1 MNLIRPSATAK
12 SFPIGARFTGKHR
25 LVHDVDSG
33 LLSESLPPIHGHAE
47 TIQRLLLTK
56 VPERRVSLLDKLGVY
71 LPKAVSQKRPVKVT
85 VDMRFKAA
93 LDPQTGVMQ

>member
-25 LVHDVDSG
+25 LVHDVDTG

-47 TIQRLLLTK
+47 VIQRLLLTPVP

-71 LPKAVSQKRPVKVT
+71 LPKAVSQKRAVSNAK
-85 VDMRFKAA
+85 
-93 LDPQTGVMQ
+93 TGVVQ